1 MNSTHK
7 KEKWIQRW
15 KSIVHI
21 NEECYI
27 LQNNEKLEKKN
38 RFKTCKQPKRLLKCT
53 LKLNDMLKKVFE
65 NNLVSIRKNKVTLTL
80 FKPAYD
86 GTCVL
91 EFGKVLRYEFHYG
104 HIKNKYGNN
113 SRLLFR
119 DTDTFMYKIKTE
131 DVYEYF
137 SNDKEMFDFRNYL
150 SKSKYYIDL
159 NKLVVGKM
167 KVESGGV
174 AIESCLT

>member
-1 MNSTHK
+1 
-7 KEKWIQRW
+7 
-15 KSIVHI
+15 
-21 NEECYI
+21 
-27 LQNNEKLEKKN
+27 
-38 RFKTCKQPKRLLKCT
+38 
-53 LKLNDMLKKVFE
+53 MLKKVFE

-86 GTCVL
+86 GTCIL

-167 KVESGGV
+167 EVESGGV

>member
-1 MNSTHK
+1 
-7 KEKWIQRW
+7 
-15 KSIVHI
+15 
-21 NEECYI
+21 
-27 LQNNEKLEKKN
+27 
-38 RFKTCKQPKRLLKCT
+38 
-53 LKLNDMLKKVFE
+53 MLKKVFE

-86 GTCVL
+86 GTCIL

-131 DVYEYF
+131 DVYEYLVTIKKCLIF
-137 SNDKEMFDFRNYL
+137 VIICL
-150 SKSKYYIDL
+150 SQNTIL
-159 NKLVVGKM
+159 
-167 KVESGGV
+167 
-174 AIESCLT
+174 I